1 MKTTT
6 FDETL
11 FTYGDDSWVLAGSN
25 YTNFFDKALC
35 CAFSQLGFSLF
46 FQNLFLLSPS
56 TDIYI
61 KLLFF
66 IFCFSSA
73 LVINNKNLNLNIYE
87 KIIFLMLIFNSP
99 MLMNYSLRSK
109 PFVFESLLTIFIL
122 GLLFKTNSLN
132 KFEIKTLLYFSI
144 FIFFSLTTIIPIASF
159 FIILLRKRKFKLRG
173 NIFFYSL
180 FATFTA
186 GISFLSFLKKNSEID
201 SGWIAYYAPTEG
213 GISLFFRWLYF
224 SVLRIFTES
233 NKLDLGASGFTTFIS
248 IFLFLLG
255 VYYLLVIKKNYLV
268 FEFCSYIFLLNISL
282 SLLKIYTFGGSRA
295 NIYYMP
301 LVIYF
306 MTMGVV
312 FLIDKIPFRQDLL
325 TISFILYLLF
335 SINTLETSYDKTIRS
350 FNQQAAGEIIQFVN
364 TSNEEIIIYHGGLW
378 TIGTYYFEK
387 IQLENLDFPFE
398 GSGTNNMPVPEFTKD
413 NHKVVCTEYIEEN
426 NCFNKV
432 NLFLQK
438 STTNTIYLASIHY
451 RNHQLEEYIRAF
463 DSNGFHKE
471 VIIKGQEA
479 ELLKFSRKTK

>member
-1 MKTTT
+1 
-6 FDETL
+6 
-11 FTYGDDSWVLAGSN
+11 
-25 YTNFFDKALC
+25 
-35 CAFSQLGFSLF
+35 
-46 FQNLFLLSPS
+46 
-56 TDIYI
+56 
-61 KLLFF
+61 
-66 IFCFSSA
+66 
-73 LVINNKNLNLNIYE
+73 
-87 KIIFLMLIFNSP
+87 
-99 MLMNYSLRSK
+99 
-109 PFVFESLLTIFIL
+109 
-122 GLLFKTNSLN
+122 
-132 KFEIKTLLYFSI
+132 
-144 FIFFSLTTIIPIASF
+144 
-159 FIILLRKRKFKLRG
+159 
-173 NIFFYSL
+173 
-180 FATFTA
+180 
-186 GISFLSFLKKNSEID
+186 
-201 SGWIAYYAPTEG
+201 
-213 GISLFFRWLYF
+213 
-224 SVLRIFTES
+224 
-233 NKLDLGASGFTTFIS
+233 
-248 IFLFLLG
+248 
-255 VYYLLVIKKNYLV
+255 
-268 FEFCSYIFLLNISL
+268 
-282 SLLKIYTFGGSRA
+282 
-295 NIYYMP
+295 
-301 LVIYF
+301 